1 MSCCKTKFAE
11 TGSMPRR
18 NEIIYLLG
26 IDKEDMVEVREK
38 MEKRF
43 EDGKTVPGTKSSPHF
58 ISQSASQIGH
68 KLQWGWVIC
77 EHPWL
82 QNSNLRWY
90 WQHCTI
96 VLHLLCVQLVVMGRF
111 GEESWWG
118 ARWYR
123 CPIHATPHPHVP
135 QKTLNW
141 PQGGDSCYVPI
152 KTLPLLYGH

>member
-58 ISQSASQIGH
+58 ISQSASQIDTN
-68 KLQWGWVIC
+68 C
-77 EHPWL
+77 NED
-82 QNSNLRWY
+82 
-90 WQHCTI
+90 
-96 VLHLLCVQLVVMGRF
+96 
-111 GEESWWG
+111 ESFVN
-118 ARWYR
+118 
-123 CPIHATPHPHVP
+123 IHDFKIPT
-135 QKTLNW
+135 
-141 PQGGDSCYVPI
+141 
-152 KTLPLLYGH
+152 